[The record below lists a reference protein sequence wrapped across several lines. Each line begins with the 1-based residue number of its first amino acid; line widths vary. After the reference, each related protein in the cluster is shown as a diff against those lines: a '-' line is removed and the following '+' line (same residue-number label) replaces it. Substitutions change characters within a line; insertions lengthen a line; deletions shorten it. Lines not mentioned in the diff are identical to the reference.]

1 MTLTIQDLGA
11 LGELLGSVA
20 VLATLVYLALQT
32 RQNTMAIGAQL
43 DAAVI
48 GANQNAMLLAAT
60 SNELGEALREDIAA
74 DITTSQMRLA
84 MYFQSNLA
92 TWQWQLHQ
100 ARRGLLPD
108 FHEAGMAGA
117 VRTFFTAFPSFEGT
131 WERIKP
137 DVRPEFVE
145 WVEEQRSKAAGGASP
160 ALHAEASSPR
170 AHQPGSHSRT
180 KLKSKAPEVITARSA
195 WMRSLVATMPASG
208 IKGIPSIRATGSMG
222 EPWDAGAKASPS
234 TANCRNGIDQRTA
247 Q

>member
-43 DAAVI
+43 DAALI
-48 GANQNAMLLAAT
+48 AANQNAMLSGAT
-60 SNELGEALREDIAA
+60 SNELAEAMREEMGG
-74 DITTSQMRLA
+74 DITTNQIRLG

-92 TWQWQLHQ
+92 TFQWQLHQ

-117 VRTFFTAFPSFEGT
+117 VRVFFTAFPSFEGT

-137 DVRPEFVE
+137 DVGPEFVE
-145 WVEEQRSKAAGGASP
+145 WVEEQRSKAA
-160 ALHAEASSPR
+160 
-170 AHQPGSHSRT
+170 
-180 KLKSKAPEVITARSA
+180 
-195 WMRSLVATMPASG
+195 
-208 IKGIPSIRATGSMG
+208 
-222 EPWDAGAKASPS
+222 
-234 TANCRNGIDQRTA
+234 
-247 Q
+247 